1 MASVEI
7 LESCLVKPSE
17 ETPKHGLWLSNLD
30 LLVARSLTPTVYI
43 YRPRSD
49 PAFFSPAVLKAALSK
64 ALVPFYP
71 LAGRLA
77 QDDAGRPE
85 IQCSGEGVLFVT
97 ARAEA
102 TLDDLGD
109 FAPSDELRQMLVP
122 SGAGPHAGILAVF
135 QVTLFKCGGAC
146 LGVGIHHTAADG
158 LAALDFVNS
167 WATIARADDVGVPAP
182 SPCLDRTLLRARSPP
197 SVRFDHAEY
206 SRRAGGS
213 SKPIAFDS
221 AILPLSKIQVD
232 ALKGDG
238 GGKRLSTFKAV
249 VAHVW
254 RCACTAREL
263 APTEDSR
270 LYMTADARSR
280 VDPRLPRSYFGNA
293 IFRASA
299 AAKVGDVAS
308 GPLDAVA
315 EKVTGATARLND
327 EYVRSLVDYLELQ
340 AVDAAGLR
348 KGEWVMPETDLWV
361 ISWQGLPI
369 YGADFGWGQ
378 PVFMGRA
385 CLQFS
390 GLVYLVPGPDGDGRL
405 DVVVAMEP
413 RSLGRFREVFYQELK
428 SISAS
433 PAILRARVVHDSSKQ
448 PPVAGIK
455 QKNEHQA
462 ATNTV
467 SLSDASYTV

>member
-49 PAFFSPAVLKAALSK
+49 PAFFSLAILKAALSK
-64 ALVPFYP
+64 ALIPFYP

-97 ARAEA
+97 ARA
-102 TLDDLGD
+102 D
-109 FAPSDELRQMLVP
+109 
-122 SGAGPHAGILAVF
+122 
-135 QVTLFKCGGAC
+135 VTLFKCGGAC
-146 LGVGIHHTAADG
+146 LGIGIHHTAADG
-158 LAALDFVNS
+158 LAALDFVNA
-167 WATIARADDVGVPAP
+167 WATIARGEVGVPAA
-182 SPCLDRTLLRARSPP
+182 SPCLDRTLLRTRSPP

-206 SRRAGGS
+206 SWRTGGS
-213 SKPIAFDS
+213 KPGVAFDY

-232 ALKGDG
+232 TLKGDY

-254 RCACTAREL
+254 WCACTGRGRT
-263 APTEDSR
+263 PTEDSR

-280 VDPRLPRSYFGNA
+280 VDPRLPRGYFGNA
-293 IFRASA
+293 IFRVSA

-308 GPLDAVA
+308 GPLDGVA
-315 EKVTGATARLND
+315 EKVTGATARLDD

-340 AVDAAGLR
+340 AVDAEGLR

-369 YGADFGWGQ
+369 YDADFGWGQ

-390 GLVYLVPGPDGDGRL
+390 GLVYLVPGPDSDGRL
-405 DVVVAMEP
+405 DVVVAMDP
-413 RSLGRFREVFYQELK
+413 RSLGRFREVFYQELVQR
-428 SISAS
+428 S
-433 PAILRARVVHDSSKQ
+433 
-448 PPVAGIK
+448 
-455 QKNEHQA
+455 
-462 ATNTV
+462 
-467 SLSDASYTV
+467 